1 MADIITRES
10 AKRKANRFFINAAT
24 LMTMMVK
31 RAGRFPLKLKAAAP
45 PSSSTNENRKSGV
58 KSAPKKL
65 LKNISNKT
73 MPFIEKMKKKKKGK
87 EDWGDGGV
95 WQKAIMMGDKCEPL
109 DFSGVIYYD
118 SNGKQVNEF
127 PLRTP
132 TAVAAATSHA
142 S

>member
-1 MADIITRES
+1 MADIITRRES
-10 AKRKANRFFINAAT
+10 AKRKANRFFINTAT

-31 RAGRFPLKLKAAAP
+31 RASRFTLKLKAAP
-45 PSSSTNENRKSGV
+45 PATNDQNRKTTVKSSTT
-58 KSAPKKL
+58 KKL
-65 LKNISNKT
+65 LKNITNKT

-118 SNGKQVNEF
+118 SKGEQVNEY

-132 TAVAAATSHA
+132 TASQSHA

>member
-1 MADIITRES
+1 
-10 AKRKANRFFINAAT
+10 
-24 LMTMMVK
+24 
-31 RAGRFPLKLKAAAP
+31 LKLKAAAP
-45 PSSSTNENRKSGV
+45 PSSSTNENRKTGV

>member
-1 MADIITRES
+1 
-10 AKRKANRFFINAAT
+10 
-24 LMTMMVK
+24 
-31 RAGRFPLKLKAAAP
+31 
-45 PSSSTNENRKSGV
+45 
-58 KSAPKKL
+58 
-65 LKNISNKT
+65 
-73 MPFIEKMKKKKKGK
+73 
-87 EDWGDGGV
+87 
-95 WQKAIMMGDKCEPL
+95 MMGDKCEPL

>member
-1 MADIITRES
+1 
-10 AKRKANRFFINAAT
+10 
-24 LMTMMVK
+24 
-31 RAGRFPLKLKAAAP
+31 
-45 PSSSTNENRKSGV
+45 
-58 KSAPKKL
+58 
-65 LKNISNKT
+65 